1 MVKREKIRTWSFTG
15 AGFFAALVLQVV
27 SSTAALANVPPIVD
41 AFVANPSTPTPGRVV
56 RLTINAHDPDCAAT
70 CTTGCGTSIR
80 SDLLAWSDNTGRLPA
95 EAFLNSVPGPTGSP
109 WSATVEWVAPLT
121 EGSYI
126 VTATVSDS
134 GGMICGGRKTTY
146 AAVPISVTTTAPPV
160 VDSFTASPVTVPV
173 GGTAQL
179 SVVARDAAGA
189 SLRYVFSGDA
199 GTIQQADPS
208 IPTAQWT
215 APLAAGVVNLRC
227 AVSAGGGQPVTV
239 STSVQ
244 VVLGSFAGWLPPE
257 VGRVTRVA
265 ALLDGR
271 LAVVDGV
278 GGTASVVSAAGGISW
293 RAAGFL
299 EPVAVGAAGNEI
311 FVLERKA
318 RRISVLSTAG
328 ARLRTIPC
336 PAQMPVDLAVGPGP
350 GELTVTDASGAVL
363 HVVSAGTGSLIRT
376 MGSGA
381 LRIPSGLAIH
391 QGRIA
396 VADPGLRRVVLFD
409 AAGAPLGTLGDDTL
423 FVRPQGVT
431 WDPAAGRLVVSDS
444 FSSEL
449 TVLGEDGSVRGQ
461 LGGFGTGA
469 GQISA
474 PTDVQLV
481 EGGLLAVPLVTSGK
495 VALYRLLFSLAPPAP
510 PTGVVAADLAG
521 DDGGAIKIG
530 WAASADDSGRVAS
543 YRVERSWD
551 PLGEFSARASVA
563 AGTTSYV
570 DRGTLDGECN
580 VYRVV
585 ASDGVL
591 ETASPVTPCARSR
604 NDLPPPAPA
613 FASAEPQSPTT
624 AAVAW
629 APVASADLARYDVT
643 LAAGGGSRVVPA
655 PPGTTQLPLMGLI
668 PGQAYQVGVAAVD
681 TAGNASVSTQTI
693 FSTYPDEPPPTPEG
707 VVAWDLGLGGEVA
720 VDWRPSAGRVPAASF
735 KVTATPRVAGW
746 AVVETIVDDPPAGL
760 SGLVNRLD
768 YLVSVTSITPW
779 DRQGAPSAPVAVRP
793 TAPPRLLAVVQETG
807 WPGGIPGPDA
817 SGIVVRIPAQADD
830 RVLKLQYRA
839 EGSQLALLLDGAALR
854 TLLPD
859 TRNEWTEASVELSS
873 KQLKGTDAHLLELR
887 NSGFPSASA
896 VLSLRRVDL
905 VPLPVEELASE
916 SYNTVVDVTWIPA
929 DDRPDLTVAV
939 SRETARDAYA
949 QVPCTAPSLA
959 RCRDTF
965 VPNDDQRKY
974 RAVVVSPA
982 GWQSAPE
989 DRNDHAAFGDGPPPV
1004 TDLLVEP
1011 DRSSWRLR
1019 WTPLSTAPSKKADPV
1034 PVLFYRVYRKDARGL
1049 ALLVEVQAPPVS
1061 LPPESF
1067 DPATGTL
1074 VVRSI
1079 DAAGKE
1085 SQ

>member
-1 MVKREKIRTWSFTG
+1 MVKREKIRTWSFRG

-27 SSTAALANVPPIVD
+27 SSAAALANVPPIVD
-41 AFVANPSTPTPGRVV
+41 AFIANPSTPTPGRVV

-70 CTTGCGTSIR
+70 CTTGCGTTVR

-146 AAVPISVTTTAPPV
+146 AAVPITVTTTAPPV
-160 VDSFTASPVTVPV
+160 VDSFTASPITVPV

-179 SVVARDAAGA
+179 SVVAHDSANA
-189 SLRYVFSGDA
+189 SLTYVFSGDA
-199 GTIQQADPS
+199 GTFQHADPS
-208 IPTAQWT
+208 VSTAQWT

-227 AVSAGGGQPVTV
+227 TVGAGAGQPVTV

-257 VGRVTRVA
+257 VGRVTRIA

-278 GGTASVVSAAGGISW
+278 GGTASVVSASGGISW
-293 RAAGFL
+293 RTAGFL

-311 FVLERKA
+311 FVLERRA

-336 PAQMPVDLAVGPGP
+336 PGQMPVDLVVGPGP
-350 GELTVTDASGAVL
+350 GELTVTDTGGAVL
-363 HVVSAGTGSLIRT
+363 HVVSSGTGAPLRT
-376 MGSGA
+376 MGQGA
-381 LRIPSGLAIH
+381 LKFPSGIAIN

-396 VADPGLRRVVLFD
+396 VADSGLRRVVLFD
-409 AAGAPLGTLGDDTL
+409 SAGTSLGALGDDTL

-431 WDPAAGRLVVSDS
+431 WDPAAGRLIVSDS

-461 LGGFGTGA
+461 LAGFGKGA

-474 PTDVQLV
+474 PADVQLI
-481 EGGLLAVPLVTSGK
+481 EGGQLAVPLAVSGK

-510 PTGVVAADLAG
+510 PTGVVAADLGG
-521 DDGGAIKIG
+521 DDGGAIQIS

-551 PLGEFSARASVA
+551 PLGDFSARASVE
-563 AGTTSYV
+563 AGTTTYA
-570 DRGTLDGECN
+570 DRGTVDGECN

-591 ETASPVTPCARSR
+591 ETASPITPCARSK

-624 AAVAW
+624 AVVAW
-629 APVASADLARYDVT
+629 APVTSADLAGYS
-643 LAAGGGSRVVPA
+643 LIIAGSGGPQLVSA
-655 PPGTTQLPLMGLI
+655 PPDVTQLPLTGLF
-668 PGQAYQVGVAAVD
+668 PGQAYKVGVAAVD
-681 TAGNASVSTQTI
+681 TAGNASASTEAA

-746 AVVETIVDDPPAGL
+746 AVVETIVNDPPAGL

-768 YLVSVTSITPW
+768 YLVSVTAITPW
-779 DRQGAPSAPVAVRP
+779 DRSGAPSAPVAVTP
-793 TAPPRLLAVVQETG
+793 TTPPRFLAVVPETG
-807 WPGGIPGPDA
+807 WAGVMPGPDA

-839 EGSQLALLLDGAALR
+839 EGAQLALLLDGAALR
-854 TLLPD
+854 TPLPD
-859 TRNEWTEASVELSS
+859 TRNEWTEASVELPS

-887 NSGFPSASA
+887 NAGFPSASA

-916 SYNTVVDVTWIPA
+916 SFNTVVDLTWTRSE
-929 DDRPDLTVAV
+929 DRPDLTVTV
-939 SRETARDAYA
+939 SRETAHDTYT

-989 DRNDHAAFGDGPPPV
+989 DRNDHAAFEDGPPPV

-1011 DRSSWRLR
+1011 DGSSWRLR

-1034 PVLFYRVYRKDARGL
+1034 PVSNYRVYRKDAQGL
-1049 ALLVEVQAPPVS
+1049 AFLVEVPAPPVS

-1067 DPATGTL
+1067 DPATGTV
-1074 VVRSI
+1074 VVRSV

-1085 SQ
+1085 SP